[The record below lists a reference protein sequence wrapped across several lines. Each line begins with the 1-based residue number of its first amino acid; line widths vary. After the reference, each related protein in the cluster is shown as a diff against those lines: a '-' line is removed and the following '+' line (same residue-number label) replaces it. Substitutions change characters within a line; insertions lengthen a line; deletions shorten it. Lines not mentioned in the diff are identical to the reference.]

1 MMREAFTI
9 VAFPWGSHRYSRVP
23 SLAQGRS
30 INMNCILHYFQMSE
44 AVRPIMRAFN
54 PAFWHL
60 SSILGPRG
68 HVKIESDSQA
78 ACFTE

>member
-1 MMREAFTI
+1 
-9 VAFPWGSHRYSRVP
+9 
-23 SLAQGRS
+23 
-30 INMNCILHYFQMSE
+30 
-44 AVRPIMRAFN
+44 MRAFN

-78 ACFTE
+78 ACFTEWVDEAVMSQIRAL